1 MIEYNQLRDR
11 AKDRELTKR
20 QTTKT
25 KKQQRKGIERKHQQP
40 HYMAKIYSCLN
51 SSSAT
56 PQGQDTSTKKFFKKV
71 LTSTQKYVKIKTV
84 QERKT

>member
-1 MIEYNQLRDR
+1 MKWNGVIKALMIKCNQLEDR

-25 KKQQRKGIERKHQQP
+25 KKQQRKGIERKHQQL

-56 PQGQDTSTKKFFKKV
+56 QREARHKHKKNF
-71 LTSTQKYVKIKTV
+71 
-84 QERKT
+84 